1 LFAPGV
7 ADVAPPCEIF
17 PRIESNLSFMLILI
31 NKEMFNKVCFIERKY
46 ITGEVIKTLENE
58 IPFSDMSIPAS
69 GNTRIAVGLGI
80 GVFLAMGIVPSS
92 NSLIENI

>member
-1 LFAPGV
+1 
-7 ADVAPPCEIF
+7 
-17 PRIESNLSFMLILI
+17 
-31 NKEMFNKVCFIERKY
+31 MFNKVCFIERKY
-46 ITGEVIKTLENE
+46 ITGEVIKTLEND

-69 GNTRIAVGLGI
+69 GNTRIAVGLGLMI